1 MRDDDRG
8 GGEGIL
14 LSDQPRLPLLAS
26 GLRFAS
32 MQARV
37 KLLYVHW
44 SHWLETQTFSRSRP
58 HSLSTDYG
66 TGYTDTEEIHI
77 LLLAVELWTVV
88 VGPAL
93 ISQRCGGGPQIRT

>member
-1 MRDDDRG
+1 M
-8 GGEGIL
+8 
-14 LSDQPRLPLLAS
+14 SDQPRPPLLAS

-32 MQARV
+32 MQARI
-37 KLLYVHW
+37 KLLYVDW
-44 SHWLETQTFSRSRP
+44 PHWLETQSISSRA
-58 HSLSTDYG
+58 DYG